1 MKKIFLILLLAIC
14 TTKTIQAD
22 EYGNEGT
29 YSISLSCTSLPSYS
43 VKIPTS
49 IDISNPNTTL
59 TFYVKGDIYADQ
71 ELSVVFDSTAT
82 ISCANKNETA
92 YISQDKSSWNY
103 SQLTNTYND
112 SSISISHNDLSA
124 GKWSGILNVVISLQE
139 A

>member
-1 MKKIFLILLLAIC
+1 MKKIFLILLLTIFA
-14 TTKTIQAD
+14 TKTIQAD
-22 EYGNEGT
+22 EYGTPGT

-49 IDISNPNTTL
+49 IDISDPSTTL

-71 ELSVVFDSTAT
+71 ELNVVFDSTAA
-82 ISCANKNETA
+82 ISCAGKNETA
-92 YISQDKSSWNY
+92 YISQDKSSWSC
-103 SQLTNTYND
+103 SQLTNTYDD
-112 SSISISHNDLSA
+112 SSISISHNELSA